1 MLWCLPASTSV
12 VNLRAF
18 LQNALGAEDES
29 LSVLEGQHELR
40 PPLTHKWRC
49 HILMADIE
57 STNPWTVQASCV
69 LS

>member
-40 PPLTHKWRC
+40 PPLTHKWY
-49 HILMADIE
+49 
-57 STNPWTVQASCV
+57 
-69 LS
+69 